1 MLSGELSDSSITMA
15 PMFRITS
22 RHVSMEAKA
31 VDSGVNVK
39 LFTSNPVFQY
49 YFLRF
54 CSVGAKHY
62 ITGPLNITA
71 FTFDDSNRAFCSV
84 KLNVHNIRPLAI
96 TDEEGNVIPTDATR
110 IRLRDIESLPL
121 TKFKY
126 LVHKYVWENISND
139 KIVFGNTTEKGTHNL
154 DSFAKALSTM
164 HDALVN
170 KKLIVGGF
178 NPVSTTE
185 KISRPETNAYGRPVP
200 RTTQTVYSYNLEVKR
215 TDWSDPAFTLQNL
228 LNENL
233 PFPVSTF

>member
-62 ITGPLNITA
+62 ITGNFQSYQFQKFEVTFLLLKGPLNITA

-164 HDALVN
+164 HDALGTQIYV
-170 KKLIVGGF
+170 LF
-178 NPVSTTE
+178 AYYE
-185 KISRPETNAYGRPVP
+185 K
-200 RTTQTVYSYNLEVKR
+200 
-215 TDWSDPAFTLQNL
+215 
-228 LNENL
+228 
-233 PFPVSTF
+233 

>member
-1 MLSGELSDSSITMA
+1 MLLGELTDSSITMA
-15 PMFRITS
+15 PMFRITA

-39 LFTSNPVFQY
+39 LFSSNPVFQY
-49 YFLRF
+49 YFLIF

-84 KLNVHNIRPLAI
+84 KIYVHNIRPLAV
-96 TDEEGNVIPTDATR
+96 TDEGGNVIPTDAKR

-121 TKFKY
+121 MKFKY
-126 LVHKYVWENISND
+126 LVHKCVWENISND
-139 KIVFGNTTEKGTHNL
+139 KVVFGNTSEK
-154 DSFAKALSTM
+154 
-164 HDALVN
+164 VN

-178 NPVSTTE
+178 NPVSTSE

-233 PFPVSTF
+233 PFPVSTFLNKDAMDC

>member
-1 MLSGELSDSSITMA
+1 MLLGELSNSSITMA

-96 TDEEGNVIPTDATR
+96 TDEEGNIIPTDATR

-126 LVHKYVWENISND
+126 LVHKY
-139 KIVFGNTTEKGTHNL
+139 IVFGNTSEKGTHNL

-185 KISRPETNAYGRPVP
+185 NISRAETNAYGRPVR

-228 LNENL
+228 PNENL
-233 PFPVSTF
+233 PFPVSTFLNRDAMDC